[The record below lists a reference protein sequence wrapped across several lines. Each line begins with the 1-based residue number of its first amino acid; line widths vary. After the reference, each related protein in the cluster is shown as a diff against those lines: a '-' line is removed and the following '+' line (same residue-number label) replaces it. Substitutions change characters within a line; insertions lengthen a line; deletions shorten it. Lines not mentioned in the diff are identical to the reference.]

1 VNCLHIHILTSS
13 IWLLPRKNSDR
24 AASTGR
30 DKYHVSI
37 CEGENMQEFYNW
49 ENIKYFGFKVSQSQL
64 PDTATAVS
72 SGTMMYNSFM
82 MISMF

>member
-1 VNCLHIHILTSS
+1 
-13 IWLLPRKNSDR
+13 
-24 AASTGR
+24 
-30 DKYHVSI
+30 
-37 CEGENMQEFYNW
+37 MQEFYNW